1 MDRTGEK
8 DMTEYVFGK
17 WNLQVYD
24 DGHAMLSDG
33 HNPPMNLSE
42 HDWRDLWRVLNAR
55 ILDESEER

>member
-1 MDRTGEK
+1 
-8 DMTEYVFGK
+8 MTEYVFGK

-42 HDWRDLWRVLNAR
+42 HDWRDLWKALNAR
-55 ILDESEER
+55 ILDETEER